1 MRPEEPAALPGAALA
16 YEGGWEVGGRQLFQE
31 ATISTDPDGKIRGG
45 FLEEEML
52 ELSRH

>member
-1 MRPEEPAALPGAALA
+1 MRPQESAAHPGTALA

-31 ATISTDPDGKIRGG
+31 ATISTDPDGEIRGG